1 MEDLLKQL
9 LVENSI
15 AESKTTTNTI
25 SKLIDNTRIIG
36 LANSISATKK
46 QILEIFNMYKQSE
59 DFKEKHIAID
69 NANAKREYEYFFN
82 ANIGD
87 ELFDEDYVDFWMYA
101 PSLPGEPNG
110 DENA

>member
-1 MEDLLKQL
+1 MNTKSPWVNAFCEKPELPEPKNKDDSLQSKEVFFSLSHKGGIYHGWYIARP
-9 LVENSI
+9 VEQ
-15 AESKTTTNTI
+15 ESCCGCHCDCCCNDDDDQDT
-25 SKLIDNTRIIG
+25 
-36 LANSISATKK
+36 
-46 QILEIFNMYKQSE
+46 
-59 DFKEKHIAID
+59 
-69 NANAKREYEYFFN
+69 EYEYFFN